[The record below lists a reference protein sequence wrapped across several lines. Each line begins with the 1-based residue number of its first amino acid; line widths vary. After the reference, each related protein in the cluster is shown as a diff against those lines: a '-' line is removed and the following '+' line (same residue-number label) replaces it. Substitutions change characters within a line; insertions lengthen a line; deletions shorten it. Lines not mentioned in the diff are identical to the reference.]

1 MRSYLL
7 QPRWIPWHI
16 LCLVISVVFIRL
28 GWWQW
33 DSAHRQQTLDWQN
46 AAYAVQ
52 WIVFVGF
59 VGWFWYKVIA
69 DQRTVEAQRDEEL
82 VD

>member
-1 MRSYLL
+1 MRSFIL

-16 LCLVISVVFIRL
+16 LCLVISLLFLRV

-33 DSAHRQQTLDWQN
+33 DVAHRQSNLDWQN

-52 WIVFVGF
+52 WLVFVGF
-59 VGWFWYKVIA
+59 VGWFWYKVMV